1 MKVHRN
7 VILFAS
13 LLVSAGLAGCV
24 RPAPPGAAAN
34 APAAAAAPT
43 APRVVVGKPVKKT
56 LTLATPQPGK
66 IEAFEQAPIFA
77 KIAGYVEEVGVD
89 IGDPVENSRPLIKL
103 HVPEMNDDVKQKEA
117 LVEQAKA
124 ELKQADAAIDAAE
137 TAVPSAEAKVAQA
150 EAGIVRSNGE
160 LKRWEAEYERVKAL
174 AESRS
179 VTEKLADETLNQLRS
194 AEAAKKEAEA
204 AVRSAGALVDEAKI
218 NVAKAEADRAA
229 AVARLNVAKANQSR
243 AVTLMKYAEIKSPFD
258 GVVTRRNVDTGHF
271 VSPPSAASQ
280 PLLVV
285 CRIDRVRIFVDVP
298 ELEAEWVGTG
308 DPAVVRV
315 QALGGRMF
323 DAKVTRIAWSLD
335 ASNRSLR
342 TEIDVENPDGAL
354 RPGMFATV
362 TMTLEK
368 RADVL
373 TLPATAIVREGAD
386 AFCFGVNGGKLERH
400 KVELGL
406 RSGPEV
412 EIRSGLSADQS
423 VVLAPAAGM
432 AAGQAVEVV
441 VPEKK

>member
-1 MKVHRN
+1 M
-7 VILFAS
+7 
-13 LLVSAGLAGCV
+13 
-24 RPAPPGAAAN
+24 
-34 APAAAAAPT
+34 
-43 APRVVVGKPVKKT
+43 
-56 LTLATPQPGK
+56 LATSQPGQ

-77 KIAGYVEEVGVD
+77 KIAGYVDEVGVD
-89 IGDPVENSRPLIKL
+89 IGDPVKTGRALIKL
-103 HVPEMNDDVKQKEA
+103 SVPEMNDDVTQRDA
-117 LVEQAKA
+117 LVAQAEA
-124 ELKQADAAIDAAE
+124 ELKQADAAIEAAKV
-137 TAVPSAEAKVAQA
+137 AVPSAEAKVAQT
-150 EAGIVRSNGE
+150 EAGIVRSSGE
-160 LKRWEAEYERVKAL
+160 LNRWKAEYDRIKAL

-194 AEAAKKEAEA
+194 AEAAKKEAES
-204 AVRSAGALVDEAKI
+204 AVRSAKALVDEAKI
-218 NVAKAEADRAA
+218 NVVKVEADRAA
-229 AVARLNVAKANQSR
+229 AAARLEVAKANR
-243 AVTLMKYAEIKSPFD
+243 ARAATLLKYAEIASPFD

-271 VSPPSAASQ
+271 VGPPSAASQ

-285 CRIDRVRIFVDVP
+285 CRTDRVRIFVDVP

-315 QALGGRMF
+315 QALGGRTF

-342 TEIDVENPDGAL
+342 TEIDVENPDGVL

-373 TLPATAIVREGAD
+373 TLPATAVVREGAD
-386 AFCFGVNGGKLERH
+386 AFCFTVEAGKLSR
-400 KVELGL
+400 KKIELGL

-412 EIRSGLSADQS
+412 EVRSGLTADET
-423 VVLAPAAGM
+423 VVVAPAAGLSP
-432 AAGQAVEVV
+432 GQAVEVV